1 MEKSV
6 IRFGEKAMKPRTSVL
21 IATNSNYMFY
31 SNKVKKSITKL
42 TFPYPLIIN
51 SHRVLLSKD
60 SVAIYFIQ
68 DHANN
73 VVYAWRHGTN
83 LVISNDTLKANK
95 EFDRLINHTFN
106 KSYQLTAE

>member
-1 MEKSV
+1 MNPKV
-6 IRFGEKAMKPRTSVL
+6 SVL
-21 IATNSNYMFY
+21 IATTYNYLCFSSNAEKH
-31 SNKVKKSITKL
+31 NTKL
-42 TFPYPLIIN
+42 TFPYLFIIN
-51 SHRVLLSKD
+51 NRKVLVTKD
-60 SVAIYFIQ
+60 SVAMYFIK

-83 LVISNDTLKANK
+83 LVISDDTLKANK